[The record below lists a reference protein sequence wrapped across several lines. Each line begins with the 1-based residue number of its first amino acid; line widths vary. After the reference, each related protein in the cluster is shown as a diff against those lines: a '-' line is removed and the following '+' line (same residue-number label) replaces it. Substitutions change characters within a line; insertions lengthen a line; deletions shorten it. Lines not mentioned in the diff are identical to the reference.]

1 MDSDCEVLSYIS
13 FLARTFRV
21 FIELLEC
28 YTRSACITWPSVFD
42 FIVPIMLYFSPL
54 NEQQFQIRQIYTF
67 RPHR

>member
-28 YTRSACITWPSVFD
+28 YTGSACITWPSVFD